1 MKITATGYF
10 QGRVPMKRSKR
21 ARLEAT
27 LKGAAVDRPPV
38 SLWRHWPVDDQRG
51 DELARATLTFQ
62 QTFDFDF
69 IKVTPNS
76 NFAVAGY
83 GADSHWQGN
92 LEGTRDWGVR
102 VIQRP
107 DDWLNL
113 KPLDPHQG
121 LLGEIIEANR
131 IIGRTVGEETPF
143 IQTIFNPLAQAK
155 NLAGPRL
162 LPHLRQYPDAI
173 NIGLATL
180 TETTLRFIEAL
191 KPTGAAGIFLA
202 LQHAT
207 TTLLTEAEYRQFCAP
222 LDRQILTA
230 SEGMWLNLVHLHGEN
245 VMFDLVAAYPAQ
257 VLNWHDVETPPSL
270 GEAYQRTEKT
280 LCGGLRQ
287 WDTIVRGTPEQVRA
301 EARAAMAATGG
312 RRFILGTGCVT
323 PIVAPTGNI
332 LAARQVVDE
341 AAVRPIS

>member
-1 MKITATGYF
+1 MEL
-10 QGRVPMKRSKR
+10 SKR

-27 LKGAAVDRPPV
+27 LSGDPVDRPPV

-51 DELARATLTFQ
+51 DELARASLTFQ
-62 QTFDFDF
+62 QTYDFDF
-69 IKVTPNS
+69 IKVTPSS
-76 NFAVAGY
+76 NFAIAGY
-83 GADSHWQGN
+83 GADSSWLGN
-92 LEGTRDWGVR
+92 LEGTREWGTR
-102 VIQRP
+102 LIQTP

-131 IIGRTVGEETPF
+131 LIGQAVDEETPF

-162 LPHLRQYPDAI
+162 LSHLRQYPEAVQT
-173 NIGLATL
+173 GLATL
-180 TETTLRFIEAL
+180 TETILRFIEAL

-202 LQHAT
+202 VQHASYN
-207 TTLLTEAEYRQFCAP
+207 LLTEAEYGQICAP
-222 LDRQILTA
+222 LDRQILAAT
-230 SEGMWLNLVHLHGEN
+230 EGMWLNLIHLHGEN
-245 VMFDLVAAYPAQ
+245 VMFDLVAGYPAQ
-257 VLNWHDVETPPSL
+257 VINWHDVETPPSL
-270 GEAYQRTEKT
+270 SEAFQRTTKT

-287 WDTIVRGTPEQVRA
+287 WETIVRGTPEQVKA
-301 EARAAMAATGG
+301 EAQAAIAATGG

-332 LAARQVVDE
+332 LAARQAVDL
-341 AAVRPIS
+341 